1 MTIQTPL
8 EKLYHWTALKP
19 DDTFLRQPF
28 NGEWIHFSWKKADD
42 EIRRMAAYLRSLNL
56 PPQSKVAIISKN
68 CAHWIMSDFSDY
80 DGRTCFGA
88 FISYHSYR
96 SDSLLS
102 GAL

>member
-42 EIRRMAAYLRSLNL
+42 EIRRMAAYLRS
-56 PPQSKVAIISKN
+56 
-68 CAHWIMSDFSDY
+68 
-80 DGRTCFGA
+80 
-88 FISYHSYR
+88 
-96 SDSLLS
+96 
-102 GAL
+102 